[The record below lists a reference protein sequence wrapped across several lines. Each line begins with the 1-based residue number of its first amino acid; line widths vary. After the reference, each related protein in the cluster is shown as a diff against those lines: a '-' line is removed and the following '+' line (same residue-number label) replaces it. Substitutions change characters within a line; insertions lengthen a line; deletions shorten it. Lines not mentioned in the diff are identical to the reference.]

1 MKISLYIERIAKRS
15 GGAERVV
22 VNVANQLSMH
32 GYDVEIVCY
41 EDTEG
46 EIFYKLDSKVVYR
59 NLKVVAANSATS
71 IERISKRLT
80 CWASRYDRMPL
91 LNKVSWSLKNRPK
104 IKRLSAYF
112 EDNPSDLIISF
123 LPPTFVVTSFVAAKL
138 GIQYILSLHNV
149 PREDF
154 ENPKR
159 WDQNIKNKKLMFKAL
174 ENSSANTVI
183 LEEFK
188 EYFSSKIKPHTFMV
202 RNFIC
207 KPEVNP
213 PPILSRPKRIIAVG
227 RYAAPK
233 DHKTLIKAWANI
245 HADHPEWS
253 VSIYGDG
260 PLKNELE
267 KIIKEHQL
275 GGSICLHGPTKNI
288 NSEYANSQIFCI
300 PSLFEGFG
308 LVTVEAMSLGLP
320 CVGFASCPG
329 TNRIIDDDHGRLV
342 DCDDLNKVE
351 ALAEQLKILILDSS
365 LRDQLS
371 AKAIK
376 NAEDYFVEN
385 RISDW
390 LKIIKNVTHE

>member
-1 MKISLYIERIAKRS
+1 MT
-15 GGAERVV
+15 RV
-22 VNVANQLSMH
+22 
-32 GYDVEIVCY
+32 
-41 EDTEG
+41 
-46 EIFYKLDSKVVYR
+46 F
-59 NLKVVAANSATS
+59 
-71 IERISKRLT
+71 
-80 CWASRYDRMPL
+80 
-91 LNKVSWSLKNRPK
+91 KN
-104 IKRLSAYF
+104 
-112 EDNPSDLIISF
+112 
-123 LPPTFVVTSFVAAKL
+123 
-138 GIQYILSLHNV
+138 
-149 PREDF
+149 
-154 ENPKR
+154 
-159 WDQNIKNKKLMFKAL
+159 
-174 ENSSANTVI
+174 
-183 LEEFK
+183 
-188 EYFSSKIKPHTFMV
+188 
-202 RNFIC
+202 RNFI
-207 KPEVNP
+207 K
-213 PPILSRPKRIIAVG
+213 ILSILIIFSFSFFNYTIEYLNKYLAINNLNEKKFFLDEYSYNLSLMKSELINEFTQNNPKINMGDDLDFVLKGSRIVG
-227 RYAAPK
+227 RFSGTNGKQVAIGY
-233 DHKTLIKAWANI
+233 KTLYLK
-245 HADHPEWS
+245 EL
-253 VSIYGDG
+253 
-260 PLKNELE
+260 PLTIQCGIDQATFDAELE